1 MNVALSPETVR
12 DVLAAAADVVFA
24 DGVPPEFLDQWTA
37 DTCFLLRVRTEPQDS
52 SGLTN
57 R

>member
-1 MNVALSPETVR
+1 MNVTLSPETVR